1 MWICYANKQ
10 KGWKYILGIV
20 LFGIYILEV
29 INEMYFPISLSDTWP
44 ADLTQRTVLHTLKDV
59 NLTPLY
65 FLSSINHPFSMT
77 WLFVDFVLNI
87 LLTIPFGIGLG
98 YFHKPRFLKTC
109 LWAIGTGLTLEGIQ
123 LLLKLILNNYH
134 VIDINDVIMN
144 AFGVVLGYCI
154 FLLFS
159 RAGKHADA

>member
-1 MWICYANKQ
+1 M
-10 KGWKYILGIV
+10 LGIV

-29 INEMYFPISLSDTWP
+29 INVMYFPISLSDTWP
-44 ADLTQRTVLHTLKDV
+44 ADLTQETVLYTLKNV
-59 NLTPLY
+59 NLSPLY
-65 FLSSINHPFSMT
+65 FLSFIYRPFSMK

-98 YFHKPRFLKTC
+98 YFRRPRFLKMC
-109 LWAIGTGLTLEGIQ
+109 LWAVSTGFTLEGIQ
-123 LLLKLILNNYH
+123 LLLKLIINNYH

-159 RAGKHADA
+159 RPGKHADV